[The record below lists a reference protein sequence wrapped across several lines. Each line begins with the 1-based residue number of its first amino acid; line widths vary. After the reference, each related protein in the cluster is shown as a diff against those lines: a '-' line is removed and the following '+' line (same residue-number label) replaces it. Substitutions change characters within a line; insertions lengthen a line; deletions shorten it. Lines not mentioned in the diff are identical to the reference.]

1 MYTIYFVLTVN
12 TLNNT
17 AYLCSCYGCVVL
29 YVRMYKRDMTCNIK
43 VLCWTVYLRCLWNW
57 GMLQKTLETVHFSLC
72 SPIWHFLLSSLVQHF
87 AILSSTLHIGQ
98 IRLSFTASC
107 LHRRL
112 SWFITS
118 LGSLKMVLLFFPS
131 VAICYTFSLYQA

>member
-1 MYTIYFVLTVN
+1 MYTLYFVLTVN

-17 AYLCSCYGCVVL
+17 IYLFSCYVCVVL
-29 YVRMYKRDMTCNIK
+29 YVHMYKWDMTCDIK
-43 VLCWTVYLRCLWNW
+43 VLCWTVYFRCLWNW
-57 GMLQKTLETVHFSLC
+57 GMPQKTTETVHFSLC

-87 AILSSTLHIGQ
+87 AVLSSALHIGQ

-118 LGSLKMVLLFFPS
+118 LGSLKMVLLFFP
-131 VAICYTFSLYQA
+131 